1 MRVKKYNKK
10 TEDFDKE
17 KIAESIRLA
26 SKATEE
32 ENIPDFM
39 AIRIA
44 DNIESELLKNNTKI
58 VSAESISDMVE
69 NRLMQTAYKEIA
81 KSYITYHYDRQK
93 DHFRNSEMMKAFK
106 KKLKAAEV
114 ENSNANCDEKSFSG
128 RMNEAARVL
137 YKDDALE
144 TMSKVHKNNH
154 NNNEVYTHDLDSYSS
169 GMHNCLSIPI
179 DNMNRDGV
187 HIKQTDIRGSR
198 SISTFMQL
206 LAVYMQVQSLQQF
219 GGVAYTHVDWSAI
232 PSVRW
237 SFFKHLKDGHKY
249 ILKEK
254 WKMPDD
260 CENISIDD
268 YKDDPCY
275 EYALDMTLRETRQGA
290 EALIHNLNSLQSRSG
305 QQLPFSSINYGTCT
319 LTEGRMVTSAILDA
333 TLDGT
338 GPLHKTPIFP
348 CGIFQVE
355 ESINL
360 RPGTPNYDLFR
371 KALYCTTKRFY
382 PNYCNVNWSV
392 DISGRNKD
400 VEHKR
405 SAIAKLSA
413 DKLDKITSWVK
424 ENPTEARH
432 YKMVIKDDQLVID
445 DTIVDPVEIMS
456 TMGCRTYNGYDANF
470 DFNYVFDNI
479 IKYNKPPKDYFYSGN
494 QKDGRG
500 NIAPAT
506 VILPTLAMKA
516 KGRIGKKNVE
526 HFFEILN
533 QKIEEC
539 KDSLVERFSLIAS
552 QSPASATFMYSNRTM
567 LGYIPEEG
575 IISALKHGTLAIG
588 QIGMAET
595 LQILIGKDQTD
606 PEGMEL
612 AERIEKL
619 FNSRCAEYKNATY
632 AIKNFYT
639 GDILAE
645 NIHLNIGVYYTPAES
660 LCHTALKKFRDKY
673 GVIPNV
679 SDKEFFTNSIHVP
692 VWYDITPFEKIDIES
707 RLTKYSNAGCITYVE
722 IESSASHNIDAIE
735 TLVVQAMEKDIPYLG
750 INLSLDTCRDCGWSG
765 EIGNECPACK
775 STSIQRLRRVT
786 GYITEDYLTAFNDGK
801 IDEVGHRKKHHG
813 TVDDVNK
820 ATVLY
825 KAIRESCT
833 NC

>member
-39 AIRIA
+39 ANRIA
-44 DNIESELLKNNTKI
+44 DNIEADLIKKETKT
-58 VSAESISDMVE
+58 VTAEEISDMVE

-144 TMSKVHKNNH
+144 TMSKQFRDNH

-169 GMHNCLSIPI
+169 GMHNCFESSTEIITNQGIRSFKNFIDGEIITVLAGDGEWREATVRCYGHKKVQTVELEYFGSKKDKDIVSVQCTKDHRWYLKDGTVTTNLTVGDKLKQLPIMANLDKLTVETKEDAEFWCLGFIIGDGCDHYEYTQALLCGDKASKYAEIFKKAYYQKGKNCLEDKILYFKRLPINKQTFLTNKMWKLLNTRQKQMLFCGYISADGNFIRNSEFASGCSTSDERVAEFVQDLSCLCGYHIRRITNIVHDTNYKKDAKLTCIDFFTKQNHTGYWVVKSITPGTHSNSSVWCVEEPVTNAFTLAGGVLTGNCLSIPI

-237 SFFKHLKDGHKY
+237 SFFKHLRDGHKY

-319 LTEGRMVTSAILDA
+319 LTEGRMVTGAILDA

-355 ESINL
+355 DSINL

-424 ENPTEARH
+424 ENPAEARH
-432 YKMVIKDDQLVID
+432 YKMVIKDNQLVID

-456 TMGCRTYNGYDANF
+456 TMG
-470 DFNYVFDNI
+470 
-479 IKYNKPPKDYFYSGN
+479 K
-494 QKDGRG
+494 
-500 NIAPAT
+500 
-506 VILPTLAMKA
+506 
-516 KGRIGKKNVE
+516 
-526 HFFEILN
+526 
-533 QKIEEC
+533 C
-539 KDSLVERFSLIAS
+539 KLQLI
-552 QSPASATFMYSNRTM
+552 
-567 LGYIPEEG
+567 
-575 IISALKHGTLAIG
+575 
-588 QIGMAET
+588 
-595 LQILIGKDQTD
+595 
-606 PEGMEL
+606 
-612 AERIEKL
+612 
-619 FNSRCAEYKNATY
+619 
-632 AIKNFYT
+632 
-639 GDILAE
+639 
-645 NIHLNIGVYYTPAES
+645 
-660 LCHTALKKFRDKY
+660 
-673 GVIPNV
+673 
-679 SDKEFFTNSIHVP
+679 
-692 VWYDITPFEKIDIES
+692 
-707 RLTKYSNAGCITYVE
+707 
-722 IESSASHNIDAIE
+722 
-735 TLVVQAMEKDIPYLG
+735 
-750 INLSLDTCRDCGWSG
+750 
-765 EIGNECPACK
+765 
-775 STSIQRLRRVT
+775 
-786 GYITEDYLTAFNDGK
+786 
-801 IDEVGHRKKHHG
+801 
-813 TVDDVNK
+813 
-820 ATVLY
+820 
-825 KAIRESCT
+825 
-833 NC
+833 